1 MLKMNKFL
9 FREYSQCKER
19 FWFRMHETTS
29 EHSPSD
35 MMQEFFIA
43 QKKLIE
49 QYAFELLS
57 RRDNISCE
65 LQKEIESEGFKV
77 KIDICAQHLKS
88 GKTDIYE
95 LYNSRGFKSH
105 RLWDLAFLTLALKDA
120 GYSPGKAYAVTI
132 NPEYI
137 RTEGAINPE
146 HLLQITDLSQKINRL
161 LPKVKLKLK
170 EAFEFAA
177 KKEFEL
183 YPDGHHCSSR
193 DCMALR
199 RFQPDLTEKIIKS
212 DPITDYPVL
221 PKIKA
226 PALLNWL
233 DKLKYPIY
241 FLDYEAVTSNIPVY
255 PHSRPFQHVV
265 FQYSLHKMDERR
277 NVEHAEFIPHSK
289 DYPVLALIES
299 LQSNIDADKGSILV
313 WHDSFEKARNREM
326 AALFPEY
333 SDFFHDLNSRIVD
346 MERVFN
352 QDGGYYLHPEF
363 YGKSSLKKVFPV
375 LLPDEPA
382 YDLLDVGDGMM
393 ASILWHRYLT
403 DSLGANYS
411 PDLLRKQLSEYCGLD
426 TEAMVKILKFLL
438 RLELKAVE
446 VDEV

>member
-1 MLKMNKFL
+1 MQKMNKFL

-19 FWFRMHETTS
+19 FWFRINENES
-29 EHSPSD
+29 QISAPD
-35 MMQEFFIA
+35 MMQDFFIE

-49 QYAFELLS
+49 KYAFELLS
-57 RRDNISCE
+57 RKDSISCA
-65 LQKEIESEGFKV
+65 LQKEIESDHFRV

-120 GYSPGKAYAVTI
+120 GYSPGKVFAVTI

-146 HLLQITDLSQKINRL
+146 QLLNIIDLSQKVNRL

-170 EAFEFAA
+170 EAFEFAS
-177 KKEFEL
+177 KKAFEI
-183 YPDGHHCSSR
+183 YPEGHHCKTK
-193 DCMALR
+193 DCLALG
-199 RFQPDLTEKIIKS
+199 RFNPDLIKKISEERLKTEHS
-212 DPITDYPVL
+212 VL
-221 PKIKA
+221 PSIKTQ
-226 PALLNWL
+226 ALINWL

-255 PHSRPFQHVV
+255 PHSKPFQHVV
-265 FQYSLHKMDERR
+265 FQYSLHKMDEQG
-277 NVEHAEFIPHSK
+277 NVKHFEFIPDSK
-289 DYPVLALIES
+289 NYPLFDLIKS
-299 LQSNIDADKGSILV
+299 LHLNLEADKGSILV

-326 AALFPEY
+326 AARFPEFT
-333 SDFFHDLNSRIVD
+333 DFFYDINSRIID
-346 MERVFN
+346 MERIFN

-403 DSLGANYS
+403 DNLGENYS
-411 PDLLRKQLSEYCGLD
+411 PELLRKQLSDYCGLD

-438 RLELKAVE
+438 SLELKAVE
-446 VDEV
+446 VDEN